1 MDEQDG
7 EDAGVAESPSNLG
20 VNTPL
25 SPEEEAEPK
34 TTEQS
39 KGAQERVPTKIVRA
53 QKALESGRKIRILEK
68 SLSET
73 LVYEPDQLAP
83 KPKSPDTN
91 SIRMIV
97 GLSVAVLALGGL
109 FVWSSQQTGESA
121 TRMELDATPIVLP
134 PRPARS
140 PPKEAQVPNERPV
153 LRPVRMIRGLK
164 GIPENSPR
172 KSKKLKRKTVKK
184 KSSAKSSSAPSRTIV
199 EDAPRSPAD
208 NSAAENSP
216 EKPNR
221 VEKKELDELRAAEES
236 KAFGILQL
244 RGPPQTM
251 IQIDQAKIGAL
262 PLPELG
268 LPPGLHSVWAELPGH
283 ETSLMQVKIVAGES
297 TTLTLTLVPIPKAKL
312 SDGQ

>member
-7 EDAGVAESPSNLG
+7 EDAGVAEDPSDLG
-20 VNTPL
+20 VNTVL

-97 GLSVAVLALGGL
+97 GLSVAVLVLGGL
-109 FVWSSQQTGESA
+109 FVWSSQQTEESA

-172 KSKKLKRKTVKK
+172 KSKKLKRKRVKK
-184 KSSAKSSSAPSRTIV
+184 KSSAKSSSAPSQTIL
-199 EDAPRSPAD
+199 EDAPRSPAE
-208 NSAAENSP
+208 NSA

-221 VEKKELDELRAAEES
+221 VEKKELDELPAAEES
-236 KAFGILQL
+236 KAFGVLQL
-244 RGPPQTM
+244 KGPPQTM

-297 TTLTLTLVPIPKAKL
+297 TTLTLKLDPIPKAKL
-312 SDGQ
+312 PDGQ